1 MTQDER
7 EQLVRFL
14 SLLNEAQAGQKDS
27 EAEALIKEA
36 IARQP
41 DAGYLLVQRVMQLE
55 FALQAAQSEAEQL
68 KRELAQAR
76 TGLPA
81 SSFLGSPN
89 EWGRKPMAPAASASA
104 SQAGFQ
110 PAMARAWQPAGQP
123 AAAQPGYAPRAPASS
138 WGSGIM
144 GTVAGAAV
152 GVVAGSMIAQGIGSM
167 MGHHNNDKSAAGD
180 KSATPPGGGTVD
192 NTDRYGDGSANQNAD
207 SGYVAEDFDTSDAGG
222 FGDSGGDIA

>member
-14 SLLNEAQAGQKDS
+14 SLLNGAQAGQKDG
-27 EAEALIKEA
+27 EADSLIRDA

-55 FALQAAQSEAEQL
+55 FALQAAQSEADQL
-68 KRELAQAR
+68 KRDLAQTR

-89 EWGRKPMAPAASASA
+89 EWGRKPNAPAAAAPA

-110 PAMARAWQPAGQP
+110 PAMARAGQPVSQPSAQPAY
-123 AAAQPGYAPRAPASS
+123 AAARAPASS

-152 GVVAGSMIAQGIGSM
+152 GVVAGSMLAQGIGSM
-167 MGHHNNDKSAAGD
+167 MGNHNKTAASDKSE
-180 KSATPPGGGTVD
+180 TPPGGGTDD
-192 NTDRYGDGSANQNAD
+192 NTDRYGDGSAQNAD
-207 SGYVAEDFDTSDAGG
+207 SGYVAEDFDTSDSGG
-222 FGDSGGDIA
+222 GGGGDSGGDIA